1 MAFKQIG
8 QILIEMNALTEEQLK
23 KALLAQSHSGG
34 KKLGAVLIELNF
46 ITQEQFMRAYS
57 VKLGVE
63 FVTLSKYPIDDDA
76 VKIIS
81 EEQAKKS
88 NLMPIRKIG
97 NTITVATDNPMD
109 FYQLDNLKMSTGF
122 EITPVLATTQDIIN
136 TLKDFY
142 SEAATKKVL
151 DSITADF
158 SNSAIAD
165 LDKEIAGLG
174 EKIDAA
180 PVVMLANTIIG
191 DAYKNGVSDIHIE
204 PRKKDTRIRVRIDG
218 ELVQQMVISSQAH
231 TALITRFKIL
241 SDLNIAEKRVPQDG
255 RFSYPLDAG
264 KTLDLRVSSLP
275 TVHGEKMVIRL
286 LGSSVQKVAKLSQ
299 LGMSQRDYEAFV
311 EMLKNPNG
319 VIMVTGPTGSG
330 KSTTLYA
337 ALSEIA
343 TPNINVV
350 TVEDPVEKNVD
361 GINQVHINTKAGL
374 TFAEGLRSILR
385 QDPDVVMIGEIRD
398 GETAAIAVRAAITGH
413 LVLSTIHTNDA
424 ISTVSRLVDMGIEP
438 YLAASSL
445 VGLVAQRLVKLLCI
459 HCKKPTSTTAEEMKL
474 LNITEP
480 ALIYET
486 GGCEAC
492 KHTGYLGR
500 TAIYEMVTVTKE
512 LKRMISR
519 GDSEPLIKVQAEE
532 EGATFLRASVSRLVP
547 GGTTDMRQLVRTT
560 YGMDD

>member
-8 QILIEMNALTEEQLK
+8 QILIEMQALTEEQLR

-34 KKLGAVLIELNF
+34 KKLGAVLIDLNF
-46 ITQEQFMRAYS
+46 ISQEQFMRAYS

-63 FVTLSKYPIDDDA
+63 FVILSKYPIDEDA
-76 VKIIS
+76 VRIIS

-88 NLMPIRKIG
+88 NLIPIKKVK
-97 NTITVATDNPMD
+97 NTLTVATDNPLD
-109 FYQLDNLKMSTGF
+109 FYLLDNLKLSTGF
-122 EITPVLATTQDIIN
+122 EISPVLCTSEDIAE
-136 TLKDFY
+136 TLKMIY
-142 SEAATKKVL
+142 SEDATKKVL

-158 SNSAIAD
+158 SNATIAD

-191 DAYKNGVSDIHIE
+191 DAYKNGVSDVHIE

-218 ELVQQMVISSQAH
+218 ELVEQMTISRQAH

-241 SDLNIAEKRVPQDG
+241 SDLNIAEKRIPQDG
-255 RFSYPLDAG
+255 RFSYPLDG
-264 KTLDLRVSSLP
+264 DKTLDLRVSSLP
-275 TVHGEKMVIRL
+275 TVYGEKMVIRL
-286 LGSSVQKVAKLSQ
+286 LGSSVQKVTKLSQ
-299 LGMSQRDYEAFV
+299 LGMSQQDYNAFL

-337 ALSEIA
+337 ALTEIA

-350 TVEDPVEKNVD
+350 TVEDPVEKNVE
-361 GINQVHINTKAGL
+361 GINQVHINVKAGL

-438 YLAASSL
+438 YLVASSL
-445 VGLVAQRLVKLLCI
+445 VGLVAQRLVKLLCT
-459 HCKKPTSTTAEEMKL
+459 HCKKTITTNAEEMKL
-474 LNITEP
+474 LAISEP
-480 ALIYET
+480 ADICE
-486 GGCEAC
+486 GVGCEAC
-492 KHTGYLGR
+492 KFTGYLGR

-512 LKRMISR
+512 IKRMISR
-519 GDSEPLIKVQAEE
+519 GDTEPQIKVQAAA
-532 EGATFLRASVSRLVP
+532 EGASFLRESVSKLVLN
-547 GGTTDMRQLVRTT
+547 GTTDMRQLVRTT